1 MTKQLIGRIALA
13 ALLGCPLL
21 LTSCASGGLRS
32 AQGAYRSGSISGATS
47 GINSL
52 ASKEKEGA
60 RDSELVF
67 VEQGNIN
74 ATAGNAE
81 LAKTAYVHADHSIE
95 KHLMASKIQLGNE
108 AGAML
113 VNLNS
118 LPYHTSPAERLMAAS
133 YLATALLQTGD
144 ITGAR
149 SAIKLAKNRQLQ
161 INEEFKRQIEKE
173 QSSLRQAVQA
183 DPKMQI
189 KLDEGKIE
197 QQTTSLQA
205 AVAQFHPYNDGLSV
219 PYSEALAGAI
229 LGSGQNAEKQRANE
243 SFGIALKAN
252 PGASSLNKAINSS
265 PNSTTH
271 IFIEDGAAP
280 ELGSTRFD
288 LPIYINGAIT
298 TLSAAFPVFQPT
310 PLTGL
315 LASVKSGG
323 SEVKADVICDFDRIA
338 GAEYH
343 RKIPGTIARTMASS
357 TLKAAAGIAG
367 QLAAKQS
374 GGQYADLIANGI
386 GVASVIYNV
395 ASAQADQRIWSTL
408 PKQVRYACVNTPSG
422 GNVEVGGK
430 SIKLPSSGSNLVIAR
445 VINGQVCVRAASLS
459 SDGAKSIVSTGSAT
473 MQRSA
478 KVEDA
483 PAESV
488 GKMKPIGSIQA
499 PVTITD
505 NANAKIKETKQVG
518 SKANEGNL
526 STSGS
531 TLSEVKKQPT
541 ATTSSEGNDINQRI
555 TKIKSLSTRAQF
567 DTEELSIRN
576 DTSLTAS
583 DRTKLLKLIWSE
595 ETQKLK

>member
-1 MTKQLIGRIALA
+1 MNKKLIGRIALA

-21 LTSCASGGLRS
+21 LTSCASGGLRG
-32 AQGAYRSGSISGATS
+32 AQSAYRSGSIGGAVS

-81 LAKTAYVHADHSIE
+81 QAKLGYIQADHSIE

-133 YLATALLQTGD
+133 YLAASLLQTGD
-144 ITGAR
+144 LTGAR
-149 SAIKLAKNRQLQ
+149 SAVKLAKNRQLQ

-173 QSSLRQAVQA
+173 QASLRQAVQA

-205 AVAQFHPYNDGLSV
+205 AVAQYHPYNDGLSV
-219 PYSEALAGAI
+219 PYAEALAGAI

-243 SFGIALKAN
+243 SFNNALKAS
-252 PGASSLNKAINSS
+252 PGCSSLNKAICSS

-271 IFIEDGAAP
+271 IFIEDGVAP
-280 ELGSTRFD
+280 QLGSTRFD
-288 LPIYINGAIT
+288 IPIYINGALT
-298 TLSAAFPVFQPT
+298 TLSAAFPVFEAT
-310 PLTGL
+310 PLVGP
-315 LASVKSGG
+315 LASVKAGG
-323 SEVKADVICDFDRIA
+323 GEVKADVICDFDRIA

-367 QLAAKQS
+367 QLAAKEA
-374 GGQYADLIANGI
+374 GGQYGGLIANGI

-408 PKQVRYACVNTPSG
+408 PKQVRYACVSTPSG
-422 GNVEVGGK
+422 GSVEVGGK
-430 SIKLPSSGSNLVIAR
+430 TIKLPSGGSNLVIVR
-445 VINGQVCVRAASLS
+445 VINGQVFA
-459 SDGAKSIVSTGSAT
+459 
-473 MQRSA
+473 RSA
-478 KVEDA
+478 A
-483 PAESV
+483 
-488 GKMKPIGSIQA
+488 
-499 PVTITD
+499 
-505 NANAKIKETKQVG
+505 
-518 SKANEGNL
+518 L
-526 STSGS
+526 
-531 TLSEVKKQPT
+531 
-541 ATTSSEGNDINQRI
+541 
-555 TKIKSLSTRAQF
+555 
-567 DTEELSIRN
+567 
-576 DTSLTAS
+576 
-583 DRTKLLKLIWSE
+583 
-595 ETQKLK
+595 